1 MLVASGHVSVP
12 DMHTPQWELVEDG
25 VWITGLLSAAGG
37 GASSQVGT
45 RRSNGPAA
53 AVTQIRIALRTAA
66 GTLPAAE
73 CDEQVWEWTEGGYRE
88 ALDALRA
95 GESYMIAFT
104 VGGRTLSWELRPV
117 RFLAL
122 VDPPIHAAHHLVGCA
137 PEFPAAGPG

>member
-1 MLVASGHVSVP
+1 MLVASGHVSVH

-25 VWITGLLSAAGG
+25 VWITCLISAAGG

-66 GTLPAAE
+66 GTLPATE
-73 CDEQVWEWTEGGYRE
+73 CDQRVWAWTEGGYRE
-88 ALDALRA
+88 ALGALRA
-95 GESYMIAFT
+95 GESYMVAFT

-122 VDPPIHAAHHLVGCA
+122 IDPPMRTAHLQRGCA